1 MMTGT
6 FDLGRVTGFSAY
18 EVWKAQPGNENKTE
32 QDFLKFISSGG
43 DWIDFD
49 TTPVDFDSVRTYRT
63 YGSTANLD
71 TDLTRGSV
79 PNDALSIEFSGG
91 TFIFESKSVRSNIRK
106 STDYDTIQTIILF
119 ADASNQVGK
128 YVRYGV
134 YDEDEQS
141 IFFKRIDWV
150 MVDFFSDAGDH
161 IVDIAGR
168 LCNQF
173 SIKIGDVTKK
183 TDGTNDV
190 EFTKEEL
197 ELGNDWIDFDTTPI
211 DFDSVR
217 TYRTYGSTAN
227 LDTDLTRGSVP
238 GDALSAEF
246 SPGTFM
252 FESHSCRNNLKK
264 STEYDTIQTMILFSG
279 SANPDE
285 FAKYVRYGIFDEDDQ
300 TFTVQ
305 ADWTMS
311 GQFMDNEYTVRKAWK
326 LAKTFNLKIAGV
338 TKPVDGS
345 QNVEFTKEELGL
357 SEGGSSANEYYFE
370 QIFEGYVPKTTLKI
384 KDDIKDG
391 LVFLVQLAPRV
402 KTKMYSQTNGW
413 AGGMGNFPYINDY
426 RYFQPS
432 ASPNSD
438 IGTNSFNLADY
449 SLCFLLTSVPMNR
462 ESTQSN
468 VYVSASQSNSYGYT
482 ATEKVEFLHTKQRV
496 EQLLYDGNS
505 AYPKGNSV
513 VLTLLGWENLTDG
526 GFYVTIESIS
536 DFGYANTKPFI
547 TRIWKL
553 TKK

>member
-49 TTPVDFDSVRTYRT
+49 TTP
-63 YGSTANLD
+63 
-71 TDLTRGSV
+71 
-79 PNDALSIEFSGG
+79 
-91 TFIFESKSVRSNIRK
+91 
-106 STDYDTIQTIILF
+106 
-119 ADASNQVGK
+119 
-128 YVRYGV
+128 
-134 YDEDEQS
+134 
-141 IFFKRIDWV
+141 
-150 MVDFFSDAGDH
+150 
-161 IVDIAGR
+161 
-168 LCNQF
+168 
-173 SIKIGDVTKK
+173 
-183 TDGTNDV
+183 
-190 EFTKEEL
+190 
-197 ELGNDWIDFDTTPI
+197 IDFDK
-211 DFDSVR
+211 VR
-217 TYRTYGSTAN
+217 DYQTYGSTAN

-238 GDALSAEF
+238 GDALSIEF
-246 SPGTFM
+246 SGGTFI
-252 FESHSCRNNLKK
+252 FESKSVRNNVRK
-264 STEYDTIQTMILFSG
+264 STDYDTVQTIILFADASNQVG
-279 SANPDE
+279 
-285 FAKYVRYGIFDEDDQ
+285 KYVRYGIYNDDDQ
-300 TFTVQ
+300 LMSSKRI
-305 ADWTMS
+305 DWVIVDFFS
-311 GQFMDNEYTVRKAWK
+311 DNGDHIVD
-326 LAKTFNLKIAGV
+326 IAGRLCNQFSIKIGDV
-338 TKPVDGS
+338 IKKTDGS

-402 KTKMYSQTNGW
+402 KYKMHNNAGGW
-413 AGGMGNFPYINDY
+413 AGGLGNFPYINRY
-426 RYFQPS
+426 RYLQPS
-432 ASPNSD
+432 TSPHSD
-438 IGTNSFNLADY
+438 IGMNSFNLADY

-462 ESTQSN
+462 ERVQSN
-468 VYVSASQSNSYGYT
+468 AYVSASQSNFYGYT

-513 VLTLLGWENLTDG
+513 VLTLLGWEDLTSDG
-526 GFYVTIESIS
+526 GFYVDIESIS

>member
-43 DWIDFD
+43 DWINFD
-49 TTPVDFDSVRTYRT
+49 QTPVDFDKVRDYRT

-71 TDLTRGSV
+71 TDLTRDSV
-79 PNDALSIEFSGG
+79 PGDALSIEFSGG
-91 TFIFESKSVRSNIRK
+91 TFIFESKSVRNNVRK
-106 STDYDTIQTIILF
+106 STDYDTVQTIILF

-128 YVRYGV
+128 YVRYGI
-134 YDEDEQS
+134 YNDDDQLMS
-141 IFFKRIDWV
+141 SKRIDWV
-150 MVDFFSDAGDH
+150 IVDFFSDNGDH

-183 TDGTNDV
+183 T
-190 EFTKEEL
+190 
-197 ELGNDWIDFDTTPI
+197 
-211 DFDSVR
+211 
-217 TYRTYGSTAN
+217 
-227 LDTDLTRGSVP
+227 
-238 GDALSAEF
+238 
-246 SPGTFM
+246 
-252 FESHSCRNNLKK
+252 
-264 STEYDTIQTMILFSG
+264 
-279 SANPDE
+279 
-285 FAKYVRYGIFDEDDQ
+285 
-300 TFTVQ
+300 
-305 ADWTMS
+305 
-311 GQFMDNEYTVRKAWK
+311 
-326 LAKTFNLKIAGV
+326 
-338 TKPVDGS
+338 DGS

-402 KTKMYSQTNGW
+402 KYKMHNNAGGW
-413 AGGMGNFPYINDY
+413 AGGLGNFPYINRY

-432 ASPNSD
+432 ASPKSD
-438 IGTNSFNLADY
+438 IGMNSFNDY
-449 SLCFLLTSVPMNR
+449 SLCFLLTSVPMNK
-462 ESTQSN
+462 ETTQSN
-468 VYVSASQSNSYGYT
+468 AYVSASQSNAHGYT

-513 VLTLLGWENLTDG
+513 VLTLLGWEDLTSDG
-526 GFYVTIESIS
+526 GFYVDIKSIS
-536 DFGYANTKPFI
+536 NFGYTDTEPYI

>member
-1 MMTGT
+1 MITGT

-49 TTPVDFDSVRTYRT
+49 ATPVDFDSVRTYRT

-71 TDLTRGSV
+71 TNLTRRSV
-79 PNDALSIEFSGG
+79 PGDALSIEFSGG
-91 TFIFESKSVRSNIRK
+91 TFIFESKSVRNNVRN

-128 YVRYGV
+128 YIRYGI
-134 YDEDEQS
+134 YNDDDQL
-141 IFFKRIDWV
+141 ILFKRIDWV
-150 MVDFFSDAGDH
+150 KVDFFSNNGEH

-168 LCNQF
+168 LFNQF

-183 TDGTNDV
+183 T
-190 EFTKEEL
+190 
-197 ELGNDWIDFDTTPI
+197 
-211 DFDSVR
+211 
-217 TYRTYGSTAN
+217 
-227 LDTDLTRGSVP
+227 
-238 GDALSAEF
+238 
-246 SPGTFM
+246 
-252 FESHSCRNNLKK
+252 
-264 STEYDTIQTMILFSG
+264 
-279 SANPDE
+279 
-285 FAKYVRYGIFDEDDQ
+285 
-300 TFTVQ
+300 
-305 ADWTMS
+305 
-311 GQFMDNEYTVRKAWK
+311 
-326 LAKTFNLKIAGV
+326 
-338 TKPVDGS
+338 DGS

-370 QIFEGYVPKTTLKI
+370 QIFEGYAPKTTLKI

-402 KTKMYSQTNGW
+402 KYKMHDYTNGW
-413 AGGMGNFPYINDY
+413 AGGDGKFPYDGY
-426 RYFQPS
+426 QYLQPS
-432 ASPNSD
+432 ASPISD
-438 IGTNSFNLADY
+438 IGMNSFNLADY

-462 ESTQSN
+462 ERVQSN
-468 VYVSASQSNSYGYT
+468 AYVSASQSNFYGYT
-482 ATEKVEFLHTKQRV
+482 ATEKVEFLHTKQGV

-536 DFGYANTKPFI
+536 HFGYEDTEPYI